1 MLLLTLICAFAL
13 ANAQAQDDPIVNTT
27 QGRVQGSS
35 AEDGNYYVFYGINYA
50 GSVSGENRF
59 KAPPP
64 PPSYPGVFH
73 ANNSDVICSHPTSKG
88 IVGVEDCLT
97 LSIYTA
103 NLTASQPVLVWLQ
116 GEEYTTTDTTLRS
129 FKNFVDRNVVVVNV
143 NYRLSIFGFLCLGVP
158 EAPGNAGLK
167 DVVQALKWIQE
178 NIAGFGGNPNNVVL
192 FGHGSG
198 AAMVDLLTLSP
209 SAENLMHKA
218 ITQSG
223 SALSPGAIAYK
234 PIEYAEAL
242 GAKLGYTGKSR
253 EELARML
260 TTTDITLLATALTEF
275 EFFNNTAL
283 FAPCIENNVDSNNT
297 IINDAPINIIR
308 SGNYSHIPYMAG
320 YTNKEG
326 TIRAHEAAYSQW
338 LEKMQT
344 NFDDFIQVDLD
355 VATNSNKTAIVE
367 SIREFYF
374 SQRII
379 NMKTIEDYLDYHGDT
394 MILVSAIRGVRER
407 ALTSRA
413 VVYLYEFAYTG
424 ALNSDWPLPQ
434 IPLTGVRHGGLLKYL
449 LNINLTQIEGFM
461 RETVM
466 KHYLS
471 FIYNGTQAIPYDSL
485 WDPIS
490 SSRFPYL
497 IIEGGEYAPNLS
509 MSRIQQRYN
518 PHERTMSFWNDNYAT
533 LYVAPSPVSSAA
545 QLMSFFLLVGLFQLL
560 LNVL

>member
-1 MLLLTLICAFAL
+1 MFLLTLICAFAL
-13 ANAQAQDDPIVNTT
+13 TKAQAQYDPIVNTA
-27 QGRVQGSS
+27 QGRVQGSL
-35 AEDGNYYVFYGINYA
+35 AADGNYYVFYGLNYA

-64 PPSYPGVFH
+64 SPSYPGIFH
-73 ANNSDVICSHPTSKG
+73 AINSGVICAHPTSRG

-97 LSIYTA
+97 LSIHTA

-129 FKNFVDRNVVVVNV
+129 FKNFADRNVVVVKV

-167 DVVQALKWIQE
+167 DVVQALKWIKD
-178 NIAGFGGNPNNVVL
+178 NIAGFGGNPNNVIL

-198 AAMVDLLTLSP
+198 AAMVDILTLSP
-209 SAENLMHKA
+209 SAEHLFHKA

-234 PIEYAEAL
+234 PIEYAEEF
-242 GAKLGYTGKSR
+242 GARLGYLRKSR
-253 EELARML
+253 QELARLL
-260 TTTDITLLATALTEF
+260 TTTDISLLATVLTQF

-297 IINDAPINIIR
+297 IIAEAPINIIR
-308 SGNYSHIPYMAG
+308 SGKYNHVPYLSG

-326 TIRAHEAAYSQW
+326 TIRAEEAAYKRW
-338 LEKMQT
+338 LNWMQT
-344 NFDDFIQVDLD
+344 NFDNFIQVDLD
-355 VATNSNKTAIVE
+355 ISRNSNKTAIVR

-374 SQRII
+374 GQRMID
-379 NMKTIEDYLDYHGDT
+379 MATIENYLDYHGDT
-394 MILVSAIRGVRER
+394 MILVSTIRGVRER
-407 ALTSRA
+407 AITSKA
-413 VVYLYEFAYTG
+413 AVYLYEFAYTG

-449 LNINLTQIEGFM
+449 YNFNLTRADEFM
-461 RETVM
+461 METIM
-466 KHYLS
+466 DRYLS
-471 FIYNGTQAIPYDSL
+471 FINNGTPAIPNTAL
-485 WDPIS
+485 WEPIS
-490 SSRFPYL
+490 NFRLPYL
-497 IIEGGEYAPNLS
+497 MLKGGEFAPN
-509 MSRIQQRYN
+509 MSTSNVYQGFN
-518 PHERTMSFWNDNYAT
+518 PHERTMTFWNENYAR

-545 QLMSFFLLVGLFQLL
+545 KLMS
-560 LNVL
+560 